1 MKLVPYGR
9 HYIDNQDVNEVIKV
23 LKSDIITGGSKVLE
37 FEKQIKNY
45 LNCKYSLTC
54 NSGTSALFLALQ
66 SIEIKKN
73 DVIIMPS
80 VNFIASYNVAK
91 LFNAK
96 VYLADVNQNTGQ
108 MSPDHVDECCKKYNL
123 KKVKALIV
131 MYNGGF
137 PENAGNF
144 KKFKKKLSCF
154 IIEDSCHALGA
165 SYRLGNSY
173 YKVGSCKHSDISTF
187 SLHPLKTITTGEGG
201 IVTTNS
207 YKIYK
212 KLKILKSLGIKRNT
226 KKHWSYDIEGYGL
239 NFRLNDI
246 QCALGISQLKK
257 MKLFISKRKKLYNI
271 YKKNL
276 GDINGISFPN
286 YSKNSFPSY
295 HLCLMYIDKNHYKIK
310 EKFIKFMLKKK
321 IIVQYHYIPIYKFSI
336 FSDKYLSLNA
346 EKYFKSV
353 VSLPIFYGLSFKKQI
368 QIIRYIKNFF
378 K

>member
-144 KKFKKKLSCF
+144 RKFKK
-154 IIEDSCHALGA
+154 
-165 SYRLGNSY
+165 N
-173 YKVGSCKHSDISTF
+173 
-187 SLHPLKTITTGEGG
+187 
-201 IVTTNS
+201 
-207 YKIYK
+207 
-212 KLKILKSLGIKRNT
+212 
-226 KKHWSYDIEGYGL
+226 
-239 NFRLNDI
+239 
-246 QCALGISQLKK
+246 
-257 MKLFISKRKKLYNI
+257 
-271 YKKNL
+271 
-276 GDINGISFPN
+276 
-286 YSKNSFPSY
+286 
-295 HLCLMYIDKNHYKIK
+295 
-310 EKFIKFMLKKK
+310 
-321 IIVQYHYIPIYKFSI
+321 
-336 FSDKYLSLNA
+336 
-346 EKYFKSV
+346 
-353 VSLPIFYGLSFKKQI
+353 
-368 QIIRYIKNFF
+368 
-378 K
+378 